1 MPILGETGALPRAYR
16 KDYFCTAISEHV
28 KIALKYRL
36 TISSEP
42 ENKRYVQCDQPEC
55 QYFDLHKYPCP
66 LSLDL
71 FSEEIE
77 KPQKKWATAR
87 IES

>member
-16 KDYFCTAISEHV
+16 KDYFCSAISEDV
-28 KIALKYRL
+28 KIAVKYAFSLSRV
-36 TISSEP
+36 TK
-42 ENKRYVQCDQPEC
+42 NKRYVQCDQLEC
-55 QYFDLHKYPCP
+55 QYFDRHQYPCP

-77 KPQKKWATAR
+77 KPQQKWKGAK